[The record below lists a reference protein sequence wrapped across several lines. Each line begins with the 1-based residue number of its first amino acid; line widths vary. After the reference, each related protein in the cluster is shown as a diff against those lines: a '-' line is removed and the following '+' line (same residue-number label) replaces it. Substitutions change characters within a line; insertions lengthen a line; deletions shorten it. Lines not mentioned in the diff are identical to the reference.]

1 MRTKRLFG
9 WLAPALVLAMATTVL
24 ADDAVPTHSCTRPEI
39 PEKFQT
45 QAQADQFM
53 AKANEYRECI
63 NRFIESQNQTALR
76 HQNAASKASE
86 EWNRFA
92 AKVNEKST
100 PPPAKK
106 KAN

>member
-1 MRTKRLFG
+1 MGTKRFFR
-9 WLAPALVLAMATTVL
+9 WLAPVLVLVLSTPVL
-24 ADDAVPTHSCTRPEI
+24 ADDAVPAHSCTRPEI

-53 AKANEYRECI
+53 TKAGEYRECI
-63 NRFIESQNQTALR
+63 NRFIEAQNQAAVR
-76 HQNAASKASE
+76 HQNASSKASE

>member
-1 MRTKRLFG
+1 MRTKRLFR
-9 WLAPALVLAMATTVL
+9 LIAPALVLALATPVM

-45 QAQADQFM
+45 QVQADQFM
-53 AKANEYRECI
+53 GKANEYRECI
-63 NRFIESQNQTALR
+63 NRFIEAQNQAALR
-76 HQNAASKASE
+76 HQNASSKATE

-100 PPPAKK
+100 PPPPKK